1 MGITNL
7 WPLGLLSIIPVVIL
21 LYILK
26 RKYKEKEISSSLLW
40 KEAYKNTQAN
50 TPWEKLKINI
60 MMIIQIAIFL
70 ILILSVMKPFLKF
83 GGKEYKNLIVV
94 IDNTASM
101 SAIYEGDKSRLNEA
115 KELSREYIKSINYN
129 TDNFIIK
136 YDGNAKYEAVSSLN
150 DIQQGYGTGDIN
162 EILPYIRS
170 MGEGLGAYEVLI
182 ISDKNIDLGDING
195 KAISLANSGE
205 NAAISNISHKI
216 VDKEIQ
222 VIATITNTG
231 EGDYNGDFSLY
242 NGSKLLEVTSLDLP
256 KGESITLNY
265 TLDNYDGEYIKG
277 ELSKKDLIIDDNI
290 YYDVIENEKSKK
302 VLLVT
307 EKNVFLEKALNTI
320 ENIEL
325 YKTNDISNIT
335 DEKYDLYVFD
345 NVTPKSIPSSG
356 NVLFVNPDSN
366 ELFSVEGKNELGEAT
381 GQKDTLSKYASNM
394 KFTVSSY
401 KNIKVPYYGKALL
414 NVNDDVIGFL
424 GENNGRK
431 ISALGFDI
439 HNSDVALKK
448 EFPIFIYE
456 LGEQLIESGLLYKHN
471 YKCGEDI
478 IIKGT
483 SQAEKLEITSPSKKV
498 KEMMP
503 GSNYN
508 NVNEIGVYRVLEK
521 QSGEEDLKET
531 FSINFPSES
540 ESNVSSESISQTS
553 NLENESKTL
562 LKGLSLMPL
571 LLLFALIGL
580 ITEYILYLKGN

>member
-70 ILILSVMKPFLKF
+70 ILIFSVMKPFLKF

-101 SAIYEGDKSRLNEA
+101 STLYEDDKSRLEEA
-115 KELSREYIKSINYN
+115 KELSREYIKSINYDTN
-129 TDNFIIK
+129 NFIIK
-136 YDGNAKYEAVSSLN
+136 YDGDSKYEAVSSLN
-150 DIQQGYGTGDIN
+150 DIQQGYGSGDIN

-170 MGEGLGAYEVLI
+170 MGEGFEGYEVLI
-182 ISDKNIDLGDING
+182 ISDKNINLGDING
-195 KAISLANSGE
+195 RTISLANSGE
-205 NAAISNISHKI
+205 NAAINNISHKA

-231 EGDYNGDFSLY
+231 EGSYNGDFSLY
-242 NGSKLLEVTSLDLP
+242 NGSHLLEVTSLDLP
-256 KGESITLNY
+256 KGESVTLNY

-277 ELSKKDLIIDDNI
+277 ELSKRDLIIDDNV
-290 YYDVIENEKSKK
+290 YYDVIENAKIKK

-335 DEKYDLYVFD
+335 DEKYDLYIFD
-345 NVTPKSIPSSG
+345 DVTPESIPSSG
-356 NVLFVNPDSN
+356 NILFINPDSN
-366 ELFSVEGKNELGEAT
+366 EFFSVEDKNDVGEAV
-381 GQKDTLSKYASNM
+381 GQKDTLSKYVSNM

-401 KNIKVPYYGKALL
+401 KNIKVPYYGKSLL
-414 NVNDDVIGFL
+414 NINDDVIGFL

-431 ISALGFDI
+431 IAALGFDI

-456 LGEQLIESGLLYKHN
+456 LGEQLIESGLLYKYN
-471 YKCGEDI
+471 YKSGEDI
-478 IIKGT
+478 VIKGT
-483 SQAEKLEITSPSKKV
+483 PQAESLEVISPSKKV
-498 KEMMP
+498 KEIMP

-508 NVNEIGVYRVLEK
+508 NVNEIGVYRVIEK
-521 QSGEEDLKET
+521 QSGKENSKEA
-531 FSINFPSES
+531 FSINFPSDS
-540 ESNVSSESISQTS
+540 ESNVSSDAVSQTS
-553 NLENESKTL
+553 NLENETKTL
-562 LKGLSLMPL
+562 RKGLSLLPL
-571 LLLFALIGL
+571 LLLLALIGL

>member
-1 MGITNL
+1 
-7 WPLGLLSIIPVVIL
+7 
-21 LYILK
+21 
-26 RKYKEKEISSSLLW
+26 
-40 KEAYKNTQAN
+40 
-50 TPWEKLKINI
+50 
-60 MMIIQIAIFL
+60 MI
-70 ILILSVMKPFLKF
+70 K
-83 GGKEYKNLIVV
+83 G
-94 IDNTASM
+94 
-101 SAIYEGDKSRLNEA
+101 LNEA
-115 KELSREYIKSINYN
+115 KELSREYIKSINYDTN
-129 TDNFIIK
+129 NFIIK
-136 YDGNAKYEAVSSLN
+136 YDGNSKYESVSSLN

-170 MGEGLGAYEVLI
+170 MGEGLGGYEVLI
-182 ISDKNIDLGDING
+182 ISDKNINLGDING
-195 KAISLANSGE
+195 RTISLANSGE
-205 NAAISNISHKI
+205 NAAISNISHKV

-231 EGDYNGDFSLY
+231 EEHYNGDFSLY
-242 NGSKLLEVTSLDLP
+242 NGSQLLEVTSLDLP

-265 TLDNYDGEYIKG
+265 TLDNYDGDYIKG
-277 ELSKKDLIIDDNI
+277 ELSKKDLIIDDNV

-335 DEKYDLYVFD
+335 DEKYDLYIFD
-345 NVTPKSIPSSG
+345 NVTPESIPSSG

-366 ELFSVEGKNELGEAT
+366 EFFSVEDKNKVGEAV
-381 GQKDTLSKYASNM
+381 GQKDTLSKYVSNM

-431 ISALGFDI
+431 IAALGFDI

-456 LGEQLIESGLLYKHN
+456 LGEQLIEGGLLYKHN

-478 IIKGT
+478 IVKGT
-483 SQAEKLEITSPSKKV
+483 SQTESLEVTSPSKKV
-498 KEMMP
+498 KEIIP

-508 NVNEIGVYRVLEK
+508 NVNEIGVYRVIEK
-521 QSGEEDLKET
+521 QSGEEKLKEA

-540 ESNVSSESISQTS
+540 ESNVSSEAVSQTS

-562 LKGLSLMPL
+562 RKGLNLMPL

>member
-50 TPWEKLKINI
+50 TPWEKLKVNI

-70 ILILSVMKPFLKF
+70 ILIFSVMKPFLKF

-101 SAIYEGDKSRLNEA
+101 STLYEDDKSRLNEA
-115 KELSREYIKSINYN
+115 KELSREYIKSINYDTN
-129 TDNFIIK
+129 NFIIK
-136 YDGNAKYEAVSSLN
+136 YDGNSKYESVSSLN

-170 MGEGLGAYEVLI
+170 MGEGLAGYEVLI
-182 ISDKNIDLGDING
+182 ISDKNINLGDING
-195 KAISLANSGE
+195 RAISLANSGE
-205 NAAISNISHKI
+205 NAAISNISHKV

-222 VIATITNTG
+222 VIATVNNTG
-231 EGDYNGDFSLY
+231 EGHYNGDFSLY

-265 TLDNYDGEYIKG
+265 TLDNYDGDYIKG
-277 ELSKKDLIIDDNI
+277 ELSKKDLIIDDNV
-290 YYDVIENEKSKK
+290 YYDAIENEKSKK

-335 DEKYDLYVFD
+335 DEKYDLYIFD
-345 NVTPKSIPSSG
+345 DVTPESIPSSG

-366 ELFSVEGKNELGEAT
+366 EFFSVEDKNKVGEAV
-381 GQKDTLSKYASNM
+381 GQKIHYLNM
-394 KFTVSSY
+394 LQ
-401 KNIKVPYYGKALL
+401 I
-414 NVNDDVIGFL
+414 
-424 GENNGRK
+424 
-431 ISALGFDI
+431 
-439 HNSDVALKK
+439 
-448 EFPIFIYE
+448 
-456 LGEQLIESGLLYKHN
+456 
-471 YKCGEDI
+471 
-478 IIKGT
+478 
-483 SQAEKLEITSPSKKV
+483 
-498 KEMMP
+498 
-503 GSNYN
+503 
-508 NVNEIGVYRVLEK
+508 
-521 QSGEEDLKET
+521 
-531 FSINFPSES
+531 
-540 ESNVSSESISQTS
+540 
-553 NLENESKTL
+553 
-562 LKGLSLMPL
+562 
-571 LLLFALIGL
+571 
-580 ITEYILYLKGN
+580 